1 MGFDEIKFSDLL
13 LFADGTARL
22 KGCPN
27 TGSHLIPMP
36 DGHEAELIEL
46 RQTLSDLDHS
56 VMRLRFGEAYYRVER
71 IDDVDGQRIWF
82 LRKLEDTVRDF
93 CELGL
98 NPVVTNWLIQQ
109 RHGLVLFAGAQASGK
124 TTTASSYVCKKLSR
138 DGGHGVTF
146 EFPAEL
152 PLAGPQ
158 GKFGYCIQTEIANE
172 TELAQKIER
181 AHRYSSP
188 DVIFIGEIR
197 TKYAALEALRIALGS
212 NRQLVVATIHGQD
225 VPSALDRLVSGARE
239 LDGDNVCQNLAD
251 ALLAILH
258 LTLESDEN
266 GSLCLSTSQ
275 YLLLPFNEE
284 AKGIR
289 SKLRDG
295 KFCALADDIRQ
306 LKARIANKKELGI

>member
-1 MGFDEIKFSDLL
+1 MGFEELKFSDLL

-27 TGSHLIPMP
+27 AGSHLMP
-36 DGHEAELIEL
+36 LPEGHENELGKLRKTLCEL
-46 RQTLSDLDHS
+46 DQS
-56 VMRLRFGEAYYRVER
+56 VMRLRFGESFYRVER

-82 LRKLEDTVRDF
+82 LRKLEDSVPDF

-124 TTTASSYVCKKLSR
+124 TTTASSYVCKKLST

-152 PLAGPQ
+152 PMAGPQ
-158 GKFGYCIQTEIANE
+158 GDFGYCIQTELANE
-172 TELAQKIER
+172 IELAQKIER

-225 VPSALDRLVSGARE
+225 VPTALDRLVSGARE

-258 LTLESDEN
+258 LTLEPNNS
-266 GSLCLSTSQ
+266 GSPCLSTSQ
-275 YLLLPFNEE
+275 YLLLPFNEDS
-284 AKGIR
+284 KGLR
-289 SKLRDG
+289 AKLRDG
-295 KFCALADDIRQ
+295 KFNTLADDIRQ